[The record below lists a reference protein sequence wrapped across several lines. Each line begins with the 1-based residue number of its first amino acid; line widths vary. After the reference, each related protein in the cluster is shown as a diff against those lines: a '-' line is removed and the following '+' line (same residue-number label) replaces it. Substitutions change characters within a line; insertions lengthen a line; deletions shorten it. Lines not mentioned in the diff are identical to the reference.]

1 MTSTTYVHG
10 YTPREAQRL
19 LDQAGTLAEL
29 FHHDTAYPPG
39 SRVLE
44 AGCGVGA
51 QTVELARRSPGA
63 EITAVDISS
72 ASLAAAERR
81 MRDAGLDGVRF
92 RQADLLDLPFPDAS
106 FDHVILCFVL
116 EHLPDPDRA
125 LRRLVRAVRPGGTV
139 TAIEGD
145 HGSTFFHPDDPFA
158 RRTIDALVELQRRGG
173 GHALIGR
180 ELYPRF
186 AAAGLSNVCV
196 SPRFVYAD
204 ASRPAMV
211 EGFTRL
217 TFAAMVEGV
226 TDDALRA
233 GLMSREDWDR
243 GIRALY
249 RCAEPDAVFCYTFF
263 KAAGTR

>member
-44 AGCGVGA
+44 AGCGVRA

-72 ASLAAAERR
+72 ESLAAAELR

-92 RQADLLDLPFPDAS
+92 RQADLQDLPFPDAS

-116 EHLPDPDRA
+116 EHLPDPDPA

-158 RRTIDALVELQRRGG
+158 RRADVARGLGSRDQCALPLCRARRGLLLHVLQGSGNAVRPTRCQENGECWYGESTAPHPG
-173 GHALIGR
+173 G
-180 ELYPRF
+180 
-186 AAAGLSNVCV
+186 
-196 SPRFVYAD
+196 
-204 ASRPAMV
+204 
-211 EGFTRL
+211 
-217 TFAAMVEGV
+217 
-226 TDDALRA
+226 
-233 GLMSREDWDR
+233 
-243 GIRALY
+243 
-249 RCAEPDAVFCYTFF
+249 
-263 KAAGTR
+263 

>member
-1 MTSTTYVHG
+1 MTANYVHG

-19 LDQAGTLAEL
+19 LDQAGTLADL
-29 FHHDTAYPPG
+29 LHHDTAYRAG
-39 SRVLE
+39 ERVLE

-63 EITAVDISS
+63 EITAVDIS
-72 ASLAAAERR
+72 ADSLAAAERR
-81 MRDAGLDGVRF
+81 VHEAGLAGVCF
-92 RQADLLDLPFPDAS
+92 RQADLLDLPFADES

-116 EHLPDPDRA
+116 EHLPYPDLA
-125 LRRLVRAVRPGGTV
+125 LRHLARVVRPGGSV

-158 RRTIDALVELQRRGG
+158 RRAIEALVELQRRGG

-186 AAAGLSNVCV
+186 VAAGLSNVRV

-204 ASRPAMV
+204 ASRPGMV
-211 EGFTRL
+211 EGFTRR

-226 TDDALRA
+226 TDEATRA
-233 GLMSREDWDR
+233 GLMSRADWDR
-243 GIRALY
+243 GIRALH
-249 RCAEPDAVFCYTFF
+249 RCAEPDGVFCYTFF
-263 KAAGTR
+263 KVTGRR

>member
-158 RRTIDALVELQRRGG
+158 RRADVARGLGSRHPRALPLRRGRRG
-173 GHALIGR
+173 LLLHVLQGSGNAVTLTSRRRAVGAGDEQGRSGTPQSLATLTQAL
-180 ELYPRF
+180 
-186 AAAGLSNVCV
+186 
-196 SPRFVYAD
+196 
-204 ASRPAMV
+204 ASK
-211 EGFTRL
+211 
-217 TFAAMVEGV
+217 
-226 TDDALRA
+226 TDTAR
-233 GLMSREDWDR
+233 
-243 GIRALY
+243 
-249 RCAEPDAVFCYTFF
+249 
-263 KAAGTR
+263 